1 MQPPREL
8 PTGANTLHMP
18 GRTAPAK
25 ENSPLPVPDIPPPR
39 KDEKKEKRS
48 SLAFL
53 RRSKSGDT
61 VRGTLKPP
69 VPIIPQQAPKIP
81 DLWNGITPQPLRTFG
96 GGQDVRDTA
105 DIMGTLG
112 VPGMS
117 PGRRSIDTGVSGS
130 SSAPGG
136 YYEPGKSSGKDS
148 VGDEQPPNTTVSM
161 TNRGRYSFA
170 SAGSTVNSPRRVR
183 RRKDPTPFK

>member
-1 MQPPREL
+1 MQPPREPSL
-8 PTGANTLHMP
+8 GANTLYMP
-18 GRTAPAK
+18 ARTAPAK
-25 ENSPLPVPDIPPPR
+25 ENSPLAVPDIPQSK

-61 VRGTLKPP
+61 VRGNLKPL
-69 VPIIPQQAPKIP
+69 VPIIPQQPPKIP

-96 GGQDVRDTA
+96 GEDVRDSV
-105 DIMGTLG
+105 DIISGLG

-117 PGRRSIDTGVSGS
+117 PGRRSIDTGLSGA

-148 VGDEQPPNTTVSM
+148 AGEEQPPNAAISM
-161 TNRGRYSFA
+161 TNRGRYSLA